1 MKKTE
6 KPSLQTAFV
15 YTESLLQTRLESAN
29 FPHHPSAKGDVSEL
43 AWKKFIK
50 RYLPSRFSAD
60 SGFVI
65 DAHDKTSDQID
76 LIIYDKVFTP
86 AFWGGGNHS
95 YILAEA
101 VHAVFEIK
109 KNANSAALEYAS
121 RKAESVRKLHRTSA
135 PYKGSGQDN
144 PPKKLFH
151 IIGGLLA
158 TKIKPDIGSP
168 KFNGNIKKCKG
179 DGCIDMVL
187 TAHNGYA
194 HYFRTGF
201 PIDEPPCMETG
212 KGSATKG
219 LFVLI
224 QALIA
229 QGTVGAV
236 DLDYYLRKQGSV

>member
-1 MKKTE
+1 MHKTE

-15 YTESLLQTRLESAN
+15 YTEQMLQTRLESAN
-29 FPHHPSAKGDVSEL
+29 FPHHSSAKGDVSEF

-50 RYLPSRFSAD
+50 RYLPSRYSVD

-76 LIIYDKVFTP
+76 LIIYDKSYTP

-101 VHAVFEIK
+101 VHAVFEVK
-109 KNANSAALEYAS
+109 KNANSASLEYAS
-121 RKAESVRKLHRTSA
+121 KKAKSVRNLYRTSV

-158 TKIKPDIGSP
+158 TKIEPDIGSP
-168 KFNGNIKKCKG
+168 AFNENIKKYEKYEG

-194 HYFRTGF
+194 HYFPTGQ
-201 PIDEPPCMETG
+201 PPCMETG
-212 KGSATKG
+212 TGSATKG

-229 QGTVGAV
+229 QGTVSAV
-236 DLDYYLRKQGSV
+236 DLDYYLRERESV

>member
-1 MKKTE
+1 MNKTE

-15 YTESLLQTRLESAN
+15 YAERMLQTCLESAN
-29 FPHHPSAKGDVSEL
+29 FPHHSTAKGDVSEL
-43 AWKKFIK
+43 AWKKFVK
-50 RYLPSRFSAD
+50 RYLPSRFSVG
-60 SGFVI
+60 SGFVV

-76 LIIYDKVFTP
+76 LIIYDKSFTP

-101 VHAVFEIK
+101 VHAIFEVK
-109 KNANSAALEYAS
+109 KIANSSSLEYAS
-121 RKAESVRKLHRTSA
+121 KKAESVRNLCRTSA

-144 PPKKLFH
+144 PPKELFH

-158 TKIKPDIGSP
+158 TKIEPDIGSP
-168 KFNGNIKKCKG
+168 AFNENIKKYEG
-179 DGCIDMVL
+179 DGSIDMVL

-194 HYFRTGF
+194 HYFPTGQS
-201 PIDEPPCMETG
+201 PCMETG
-212 KGSATKG
+212 AGSATKG

-236 DLDYYLRKQGSV
+236 DLDYYMSKREDV